1 MTEIE
6 KKKDVREDIPPLY
19 DEKHGEVTDTVDED
33 LVPEE
38 DVEVADDDVESTDDS
53 EEKVTE
59 VEEADDDE
67 LVDSSDPFDEEDLVP
82 EKETESEDEPD
93 DTDDGEETVPVTET
107 IDYKAKYEEEARRR
121 SLYEQQSLTSNTQN
135 KSTPNSTLK
144 WNDPQMMQAYNAIE
158 ANDEEAL
165 NRISP
170 SVRDEAQSL
179 LVQAQENQKMV
190 AFSPDEY
197 VDKFILPIVDQLV
210 QYRLQE
216 SNTQQEFTRKNGDY
230 VNENASRIQSLAQ
243 ETGIKD
249 NKVLLRIL
257 QTEDKVR
264 ELSSKQNKQKGK
276 IKQAKTL
283 QKETKKRMKGKKRRV
298 ANFNSAAKVNPMGEN
313 FAGEVVPKSFSELA
327 RDIELQEKMDD

>member
-1 MTEIE
+1 MTELE
-6 KKKDVREDIPPLY
+6 KVKTIHEEVPPLY
-19 DEKHGEVTDTVDED
+19 PESEAKVMDTPDED

-38 DVEVADDDVESTDDS
+38 DIEVNDDAESTDDS
-53 EEKVTE
+53 EEVVTE
-59 VEEADDDE
+59 VDDADDE
-67 LVDSSDPFDEEDLVP
+67 LDDSSDPFEEEDLVP
-82 EKETESEDEPD
+82 VEETESEDEPN
-93 DTDDGEETVPVTET
+93 DTGDGEETIPVDDT

-135 KSTPNSTLK
+135 TSSPKSTLK

-158 ANDEEAL
+158 SQDEEAL
-165 NRISP
+165 SRMTP

-179 LVQAQENQKMV
+179 LNQAQENQRMS

-216 SNTQQEFTRKNGDY
+216 SNTQQEFTRQNGDY
-230 VNENASRIQSLAQ
+230 VTENASRLQALAS
-243 ETGIKD
+243 ESGIKD

-257 QTEDKVR
+257 HQEDKIR
-264 ELSSKQNKQKGK
+264 ELSSKNNASKGK

-283 QKETKKRMKGKKRRV
+283 QKETKKRLKSKKRKV
-298 ANFNSAAKVNPMGEN
+298 ANFNSAANVSPFGES
-313 FAGEVVPKSFSELA
+313 FACDQTVKSFSELA